1 MKASFVLVLPTAE
14 AMTAQF
20 LLALPTYISVTVL
33 SVYKDKLT
41 NALFHFIR

>member
-20 LLALPTYISVTVL
+20 LLALPTYISVL